1 MIAQPAKKEERVS
14 VRPEKNNAIT
24 AIQIPHPP
32 LNPALAGRCRI
43 AGPGISV
50 TRNDVGGVGA
60 SSGGF
65 GNKRKVGPARQI

>member
-1 MIAQPAKKEERVS
+1 MS
-14 VRPEKNNAIT
+14 VRPEKNECIT

-43 AGPGISV
+43 AGDGPGISV

-60 SSGGF
+60 SCGGF
-65 GNKRKVGPARQI
+65 GNKRKVRPARQI

>member
-14 VRPEKNNAIT
+14 VRPEKN